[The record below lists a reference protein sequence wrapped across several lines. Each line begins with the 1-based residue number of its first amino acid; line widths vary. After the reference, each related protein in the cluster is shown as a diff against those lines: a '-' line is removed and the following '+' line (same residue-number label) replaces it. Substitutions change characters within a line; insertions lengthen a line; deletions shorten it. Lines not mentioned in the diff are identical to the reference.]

1 MRGFATLFSP
11 TTSGRLGFFAK
22 VGLVVLVFV
31 FGGARSTYV
40 KLNVQLTS

>member
-1 MRGFATLFSP
+1 MRGFPTLFSP
-11 TTSGRLGFFAK
+11 HNFRPAVFFAK
-22 VGLVVLVFV
+22 VGLGVLVFV